1 MVRVHG
7 LSCPEVCG
15 IFLDRGLNPCPVHWQ
30 AVPNH
35 LDPRGR
41 VPVVKGGWESSVSV
55 LCGSSFFSGI
65 CSFFLFIVWEGV
77 SSVQTPERVHLSM
90 GDHLGGASGPGKAEC
105 LNAAVCVPLGEA
117 DLGLS
122 CLYQPDRLQQGGG
135 RRVHGACVI
144 QKLRGAWCSN
154 RRAEEG
160 PGYG

>member
-90 GDHLGGASGPGKAEC
+90 GDHLGGAGGPGKAEC
-105 LNAAVCVPLGEA
+105 LECCGLCASGRSRPGAVLSVPARPSAAGWREA
-117 DLGLS
+117 GTWSLCNPETAGHVVL
-122 CLYQPDRLQQGGG
+122 
-135 RRVHGACVI
+135 
-144 QKLRGAWCSN
+144 K
-154 RRAEEG
+154 
-160 PGYG
+160 